1 MGRVNKANLKK
12 TLYYLKRNGIR
23 KTWYAILERLE
34 ERRQRPYV
42 WVPPAGE
49 ELEAQRDY
57 WREGENAPTFSIL
70 VPLYRTKTQY
80 LRELVESVRRQT
92 YPGWELILADA
103 TEDDSVERIL
113 RDWGDVEAEFG
124 SGDVEAESGGA
135 AGRKAVKAESAGAPG
150 RWAGEHARRIR
161 YIRLAENAGI
171 SENTNQALL
180 YATGDYAGL
189 LDHDDI
195 LTENAL
201 HEMAAAIEAGTRRG
215 KRPRMLYSDE
225 DKCNGDRSEYYE
237 PNFKEDFNLDLLLSN
252 NYICHFLVME
262 RELMQKLKLRREYEG
277 AQDYDLVL
285 RAAWALREEED
296 AIVHVP
302 RVLYHWRC
310 HTGSTAENPRSKLY
324 AYENGRR
331 AIQEFV
337 RRAGWQAQVL
347 GTAHVGFYKLSYQG
361 DIFRIRT
368 DVGAVGGRLVRKG
381 RTVGGRLLQAG
392 ERPGGAL
399 QNSVQGGRGA
409 LADGVQGGS
418 GALPDGV
425 QGGGGALPDGVEA
438 GGALAR
444 EGEVLYKNLP
454 VHYSGYLHRAQLP
467 QDACAVDIRNIRV
480 RPECRELFRQV
491 VGVEYGTVP
500 GEEIFDA
507 SLLPAGCGI
516 RQVSLELG
524 RALRAAGYRILY
536 LPEKEFDR
544 KI

>member
-70 VPLYRTKTQY
+70 VPLYRTKPQY

-135 AGRKAVKAESAGAPG
+135 AGRKAVKAESAGASG

-347 GTAHVGFYKLSYQG
+347 DTAHVGFYKLSYQG

-392 ERPGGAL
+392 ERP
-399 QNSVQGGRGA
+399 
-409 LADGVQGGS
+409 
-418 GALPDGV
+418 
-425 QGGGGALPDGVEA
+425 

-491 VGVEYGTVP
+491 VGVEYRTVP

>member
-34 ERRQRPYV
+34 ERRRPYV
-42 WVPPAGE
+42 WVPPARE
-49 ELEAQRDY
+49 ELGAQRTS
-57 WREGENAPTFSIL
+57 WREGGPAPTFSIL
-70 VPLYRTKTQY
+70 VPLYRTKPQY
-80 LRELVESVRRQT
+80 LRELVESVRCQT
-92 YPGWELILADA
+92 YPRWELILADA

-113 RDWGDVEAEFG
+113 RNWEDV
-124 SGDVEAESGGA
+124 
-135 AGRKAVKAESAGAPG
+135 
-150 RWAGEHARRIR
+150 EHARRIR

-262 RELMQKLKLRREYEG
+262 RELMQKIKLRREYEG

-347 GTAHVGFYKLSYQG
+347 DTDHVGFYKLSYQG

-381 RTVGGRLLQAG
+381 KTVGGRLLQAG

-399 QNSVQGGRGA
+399 
-409 LADGVQGGS
+409 
-418 GALPDGV
+418 PH
-425 QGGGGALPDGVEA
+425 GVEA
-438 GGALAR
+438 GGAPAR

-500 GEEIFDA
+500 GGEIFDA